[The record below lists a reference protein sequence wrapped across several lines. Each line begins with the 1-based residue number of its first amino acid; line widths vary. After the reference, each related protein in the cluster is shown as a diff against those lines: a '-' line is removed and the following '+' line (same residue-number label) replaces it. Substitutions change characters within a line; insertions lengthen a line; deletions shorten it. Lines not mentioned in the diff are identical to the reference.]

1 MKWRINIFLSCI
13 ICFAVSAVHG
23 AKPLSDDEY
32 EPNDTLNEAYAS
44 LPSGIWLSEHDG
56 LGIHNDDDWYRVEL
70 ADSDKLRILVE
81 CKHTAADGDIDFE
94 IYDSYNSEPLQQV
107 WTAEDYETLDYT
119 ALQTGIYY
127 IKVLSRDGT
136 ADGNSY
142 DLRWKALPTVDDA
155 YEPNDTI
162 AEAFTG
168 LAEGVW
174 LSSIDGSGFQRDDDW
189 YRVELSDPEKLRLVV
204 DCTFLQSEGDI
215 DLVLYDANG
224 IQLDYPWSSSDNEQ
238 IDYIV
243 PAIGYYYVKVC
254 FGNAGNAYDLRWITL
269 AGTPPSLTH
278 ITIDGPDSVNENS
291 TAAYTCTAHYS
302 DNSTKN
308 VTTSTQWGENSSYTT
323 ISSEGILTTLSVLID
338 QAVTVSA
345 SFGGMNAAK
354 SVTIM
359 DVQLVLS
366 DLTISGSAEIISGS
380 STQYVCTA
388 HYSDGTSADV
398 TSQSSWSENSSVA
411 AITGEGYLTASEVTS
426 DTLITITASFS
437 GLTAE
442 KDVVIRSAVE
452 SVAYSDWVLGQN
464 ITDSMY
470 AHEDQP
476 AGDGIPNLL
485 KYACQ
490 LPAMEYCST
499 TNLMT
504 VVIDRSS
511 ESYAIRYRV
520 WKSAVEA
527 EVVPLFAFSL
537 EGPWY
542 PVEINTKIGED
553 DAMEYWQAT
562 IPLMDKG
569 FMRLQA
575 VSVGGGVM

>member
-23 AKPLSDDEY
+23 AKPLSDDAY
-32 EPNDTLNEAYAS
+32 EPNNTLNEAYAN

-56 LGIHNDDDWYRVEL
+56 LGIHNDDDWYLVEL

-81 CKHTAADGDIDFE
+81 CKHTVADGDIDFE

-107 WTAEDYETLDYT
+107 WTAKDYETLDYT
-119 ALQTGIYY
+119 ASQTGIYY

-142 DLRWKALPTVDDA
+142 DLRWKSLPTVDDA
-155 YEPNDTI
+155 YEPNDTL

-168 LAEGVW
+168 LTEGIW
-174 LSSIDGSGFQRDDDW
+174 LSSVNGSGFQRDDDW
-189 YRVELSDPEKLRLVV
+189 YRVQLSDPEKLRLVV

-215 DLVLYDANG
+215 DLVLYDANE
-224 IQLDYPWSSSDNEQ
+224 IQLDYPWSSTDNEQ

-243 PAIGYYYVKVC
+243 PAIGYYYVKIC
-254 FGNAGNAYDLRWITL
+254 FGNAGNAYDLRWTTL

-291 TAAYTCTAHYS
+291 TAAYICTAHYS
-302 DNSTKN
+302 DNSSQN

-323 ISSEGILTTLSVLID
+323 ISSGGILTTLSVLID
-338 QAVTVSA
+338 QTVTVSA

-354 SVTIM
+354 SVTIT
-359 DVQLVLS
+359 DVQSVLS
-366 DLTISGSAEIISGS
+366 DLTISGSDEIISGGS
-380 STQYVCTA
+380 AQYVCTA
-388 HYSDGTSADV
+388 HYSDGTSTDV
-398 TSQSSWSENSSVA
+398 TDQSSWSENSSAA
-411 AITGEGYLTASEVTS
+411 AITGDGYLTASEVTS
-426 DTLITITASFS
+426 DTLVTVTASFS

-442 KDVVIRSAVE
+442 KDVIIRSAVE
-452 SVAYSDWVLGQN
+452 SVAYFDWVLGQN
-464 ITDSMY
+464 ITDFMY

-511 ESYAIRYRV
+511 GSYAIRYRI

-527 EVVPLFAFSL
+527 EIVPLFAFSL

-542 PVEINTKIGED
+542 PVEISTKIGED
-553 DAMEYWQAT
+553 DAMEYRQAT